1 MEYLV
6 QEIEAIEK
14 KMNWHDDKD
23 WKIKLLFLNE
33 TTFLQNYSAK
43 ETHMLCL
50 YNLNPLYV

>member
-14 KMNWHDDKD
+14 KKLIGMMTN

-33 TTFLQNYSAK
+33 TTFFTKL
-43 ETHMLCL
+43 LG
-50 YNLNPLYV
+50 

>member
-6 QEIEAIEK
+6 QEIEK

-33 TTFLQNYSAK
+33 TTFLQNYSGK
-43 ETHMLCL
+43 ETHMCL
-50 YNLNPLYV
+50 YDLNPLYV